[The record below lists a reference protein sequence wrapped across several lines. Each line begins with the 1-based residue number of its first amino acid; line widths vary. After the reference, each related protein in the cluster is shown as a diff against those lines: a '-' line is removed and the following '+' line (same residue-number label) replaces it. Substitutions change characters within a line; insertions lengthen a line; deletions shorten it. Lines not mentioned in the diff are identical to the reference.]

1 MTALARRLS
10 WIPAGGALA
19 VLGWRAVLAATH
31 LGREI
36 GAVEP
41 ARIERALAESLDTR
55 IDDALALPE
64 GSLGAGRD
72 ARTLGAKLRRL
83 LLAETEPDA
92 GVFLL
97 LREEPSSFRLY
108 VMLSALL
115 YPRIVAWVPDAAVD
129 WMPHRIRPEPL
140 YVLDLEAG
148 DGARWK
154 AHAELVHSDGTCEL
168 RRLEAP

>member
-1 MTALARRLS
+1 MAALARRLS
-10 WIPAGGALA
+10 WIPAGSALA
-19 VLGWRAVLAATH
+19 ILGWRVLCAAAD

-36 GAVEP
+36 GAIES
-41 ARIERALAESLDTR
+41 ARIGRAFAEPLDR
-55 IDDALALPE
+55 RVDEALVLPE

-83 LLAETEPDA
+83 LVAKTEPDA

-115 YPRIVAWVPDAAVD
+115 YPRVVAWIPDADVD
-129 WMPHRIRPEPL
+129 WMPDRVRWEPL
-140 YVLDLEAG
+140 YVLDLEAR
-148 DGARWK
+148 DGATWK
-154 AHAELVHSDGTCEL
+154 ARAELVHADGTCEL
-168 RRLEAP
+168 GRLEAP